1 MRILSQK
8 GSGGEGSI
16 PAGGTLAERSEH
28 RVMAGANMGPYE
40 TVGSCLD
47 AAESRLGR
55 ARSIILAGHP
65 RGVLSLEKTPEK
77 ELLFS
82 RYCSLLKRATGIK
95 KFPDPAKQHCSPEDG
110 GLGDLDVHDDVR
122 PHLRR

>member
-1 MRILSQK
+1 LRKRIAEKAKEKNIDKRGTWPWRSMRILSQK

-47 AAESRLGR
+47 AAESTLRR
-55 ARSIILAGHP
+55 ARSTIE
-65 RGVLSLEKTPEK
+65 R
-77 ELLFS
+77 FS
-82 RYCSLLKRATGIK
+82 
-95 KFPDPAKQHCSPEDG
+95 
-110 GLGDLDVHDDVR
+110 
-122 PHLRR
+122 